1 MSSLELK
8 ITRKINIKVS
18 SLGVFLVD
26 TALSL
31 EIRGKSIKAKML

>member
-18 SLGVFLVD
+18 SLGVFLID
-26 TALSL
+26 TALWKF
-31 EIRGKSIKAKML
+31 EGKV